1 MSTPIKTIAVIGA
14 GPKGREIALAALRA
28 GYQAILEDISSARL
42 EEATAWI
49 KNAQR
54 ETTGDARANAS
65 FAASRSL
72 HTASSVEEAL
82 RDADLIIEAVAEE
95 MEMKI
100 ELFTI
105 FDKFAKPQAVLAS
118 SSSAFSIADMADVTV
133 CRERCIG
140 LRFSPSCEGK
150 NILELVRTPDTSEE
164 TVAACQEVGRRM
176 GKEVIVVSEGD
187 ANLCRPAP
195 QRAAAAQD

>member
-1 MSTPIKTIAVIGA
+1 MKTPIKTIAVIGA

-28 GYQAILEDISSARL
+28 GYEAILEDISSARL
-42 EEATAWI
+42 EEAAAWI

-54 ETTGDARANAS
+54 EVTGEAQAKPRS
-65 FAASRSL
+65 AASRSL

-95 MEMKI
+95 LEMKI

-105 FDKFAKPQAVLAS
+105 FDKFAKPNAVFAS
-118 SSSAFSIADMADVTV
+118 SSSSFSIADMADFTV
-133 CRERCIG
+133 CQERCIG

-176 GKEVIVVSEGD
+176 GKEVIVVSD
-187 ANLCRPAP
+187 ADGNPCWPAP
-195 QRAAAAQD
+195 QRAAASQD